1 MSVYHLD
8 LQYGVSG
15 LIESNWIGTAYGL
28 PSATPADL
36 DFWFLL
42 SRGPPLSVMN
52 TLVNVGKVLPKW
64 KELYGS

>member
-1 MSVYHLD
+1 MGNTALIKFGLKMSVYHLD

-36 DFWFLL
+36 DF
-42 SRGPPLSVMN
+42 
-52 TLVNVGKVLPKW
+52 
-64 KELYGS
+64 